1 MFIPVIVF
9 LRVKRKEIAMAVA
22 IINVNII
29 IIILLLL
36 TIVNVINMKPFFLGM
51 LSNYI
56 LDK

>member
-22 IINVNII
+22 IINVNI